1 MTTIRTPLRPA
12 TVSRRHI
19 AHQSQFVSAA
29 IGGLRR
35 VGRALSTIVENGQ
48 LGPQPGVDVS
58 RWTGGRI

>member
-12 TVSRRHI
+12 TVSRPGI
-19 AHQSQFVSAA
+19 APRSGFVSAA

-35 VGRALSTIVENGQ
+35 VRRALANIVENAQ